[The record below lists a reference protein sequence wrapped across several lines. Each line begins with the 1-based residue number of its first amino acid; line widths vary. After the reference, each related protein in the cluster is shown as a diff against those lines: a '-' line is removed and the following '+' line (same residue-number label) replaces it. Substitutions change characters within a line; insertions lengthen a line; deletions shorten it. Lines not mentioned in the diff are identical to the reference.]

1 MKNKVF
7 IPLIAVLSVFVLMFG
22 LVACDTQGGGGNTD
36 NTPKEYVIQY
46 ADDSGAHQIN
56 VTDGMPYTMP
66 SIPQRTGYTFEGLF
80 DAEVG
85 GTQYVSAN
93 GTSVSVF
100 SDKKNMVLFP
110 HFKAKT
116 YSIILDY
123 QEAEVTGGRKFT
135 VEYDAEMPELPKNLV
150 LENKTFVGWYTKPNC
165 EGVKVADAYGVL
177 PKISDINEKN
187 FDLSEGYIYLYAGF
201 EGEKHSV
208 TLFFEDSNGNVD
220 SEEIKVEHGTL
231 VSKIVVKA
239 RVNGKAPIAWSKSEN
254 GEIFNGKITGET
266 VLYAR
271 EYAPVI
277 DFDSNGGK
285 DVTSLVA
292 RAGAGITLP
301 TPQRENYVFDGWYT
315 QGGVAV
321 NYTTMPSDGQ
331 TLVAKWKA
339 MIVFDERGGT
349 EVDDISEKVGERV
362 TLPTTSKDGYI
373 FAGWY
378 TEQGEAYTS
387 TSMPSDSIKLV
398 AKYYKVLT
406 QKIVLID
413 SSKSVGGTDFNAPDI
428 NSQRCIGIDL
438 SNIYSGQAEN
448 VTLRAHYSVYY
459 SHRYAQG
466 GAKTYMSYYTQ
477 QQASDAYKIWEY
489 GDDQPLAKNEYKTYV
504 REQQIQLNTAKL
516 WVCLWRESKHY
527 ADKTSWKDFWLEVEY
542 PDTSTLY

>member
-1 MKNKVF
+1 MNKKSISV
-7 IPLIAVLSVFVLMFG
+7 LIAVLSVFVLMFG

-46 ADDSGAHQIN
+46 ADDSGAHQIT

-165 EGVKVADAYGVL
+165 DGVKVADAYGVL

-201 EGEKHSV
+201 EGEKHTV

-239 RVNGKAPIAWSKSEN
+239 RVDGKAPIAWSKSEN

-285 DVTSLVA
+285 EVTSLVA

-315 QGGVAV
+315 QSGVAV

-331 TLVAKWKA
+331 TLVAKWRA

-398 AKYYKVLT
+398 AKYYKV
-406 QKIVLID
+406 QKIVKNIISADKETDDDRQYTVSLNWYRTVDLSDICAIGAEQVNIRGYVLL
-413 SSKSVGGTDFNAPDI
+413 KYTGTSVGTPR
-428 NSQRCIGIDL
+428 QIGINFYRTTPL
-438 SNIYSGQAEN
+438 SNSTLLSEHTFSVTTSYDYSRFSFEAQWNNINDTA
-448 VTLRAHYSVYY
+448 
-459 SHRYAQG
+459 YACFYLPQG
-466 GAKTYMSYYTQ
+466 YFNYRIAYI
-477 QQASDAYKIWEY
+477 SDLYI
-489 GDDQPLAKNEYKTYV
+489 
-504 REQQIQLNTAKL
+504 
-516 WVCLWRESKHY
+516 
-527 ADKTSWKDFWLEVEY
+527 EVEY